1 MSGSFCATTG
11 KIWAASS
18 SVVEHG
24 PTEGIMHDFD
34 GLCMLPGSGRKSA
47 WRAAVSRA
55 HGPSSRAPGVSNSRW
70 CPCDHVCGPVH
81 LHPRLGR
88 RRARGMGA
96 ALMPTHEH
104 AARLTCTC
112 VAAKQQPGIGSL
124 KGPEGNGFACTLHS
138 HGSCKAQLPGIG
150 SRSRCCKA
158 RLRTQRH
165 AQQPC
170 RIGSLKGPEGNG
182 SIDAISKPAFI
193 LRGAPAGDRICRVP
207 LLRRK
212 TGIPDPCQFS
222 SACTLMKMYL
232 GHIGSDRFFCLELS
246 GIG

>member
-1 MSGSFCATTG
+1 MAHFAPRRG
-11 KIWAASS
+11 KFGPRLLPSS
-18 SVVEHG
+18 NTDQQKGLCSTRFLVLRRPG
-24 PTEGIMHDFD
+24 QRIMHHFD

-47 WRAAVSRA
+47 SRAAVSRA
-55 HGPSSRAPGVSNSRW
+55 HGPSSRAPGVSNSGW

-88 RRARGMGA
+88 RRARGMGV

-112 VAAKQQPGIGSL
+112 VAAKQQPG
-124 KGPEGNGFACTLHS
+124 
-138 HGSCKAQLPGIG
+138 
-150 SRSRCCKA
+150 
-158 RLRTQRH
+158 
-165 AQQPC
+165 
-170 RIGSLKGPEGNG
+170 IGSLKGPEGNG

>member
-1 MSGSFCATTG
+1 MAHFAPRRG
-11 KIWAASS
+11 KFGPRLLPSS
-18 SVVEHG
+18 NTDQQKGLCSTRFLVLRRPG
-24 PTEGIMHDFD
+24 QRIMHHFD

-47 WRAAVSRA
+47 SRAAVSRA
-55 HGPSSRAPGVSNSRW
+55 HGPSSRAPGVSNSGW

-88 RRARGMGA
+88 RRARGMGV

-124 KGPEGNGFACTLHS
+124 KRSRRKWVRLHPALS
-138 HGSCKAQLPGIG
+138 RQLQGTAARNRIY
-150 SRSRCCKA
+150 RSRCCKA

-170 RIGSLKGPEGNG
+170 SVG
-182 SIDAISKPAFI
+182 
-193 LRGAPAGDRICRVP
+193 
-207 LLRRK
+207 
-212 TGIPDPCQFS
+212 
-222 SACTLMKMYL
+222 
-232 GHIGSDRFFCLELS
+232 
-246 GIG
+246 